1 MRIREILFTAF
12 YSGYFPFAPGTAG
25 TLVGMAF
32 YVIEYLIFKE
42 NSVIV
47 NAVIVIFMLFP
58 AIKLGDMG
66 EKFFGRKD
74 PSEVVLDEVMGYWI
88 SVLFIPF
95 SWKIA
100 VMAFFI
106 FRIMDILKPFP
117 AGRLQSLKGGWG
129 IMIDDYIAGIYT
141 NLILQLIIMVTN
153 NLDMPIY

>member
-1 MRIREILFTAF
+1 MRFREILFTAF

-25 TLVGMAF
+25 TLVGMIF

-42 NSVIV
+42 NCMTV
-47 NAVIVIFMLFP
+47 NAIIVIFMLFP

-100 VMAFFI
+100 IMAFFI

-117 AGRLQSLKGGWG
+117 AGSLQRLKGGWG